1 MNTEQKTTEIPTDIK
16 VWFIKQSHA
25 HLTHPTYKEWERRGQ
40 KLCYEVAYADG
51 YQEASEAMYHRMAEE
66 VEVLKAALIDIRDNG
81 GGKLCREDRGRMQA
95 IAAKALEQYS
105 SPKATDN
112 GKGV

>member
-1 MNTEQKTTEIPTDIK
+1 MEQSKPIPEDI
-16 VWFIKQSHA
+16 FSLIKNEANERHYCGGDLADSYIYEA
-25 HLTHPTYKEWERRGQ
+25 VAANEAFKEG
-40 KLCYEVAYADG
+40 ADF
-51 YQEASEAMYHRMAEE
+51 MYHRMAEE
-66 VEVLKAALIDIRDNG
+66 AEALKAALIDIRDNG

-112 GKGV
+112 G